1 MLNKAVLDAL
11 NEQIKHEYFSSYLY
25 LAMSAHCEAANMP
38 GFARWL
44 RIQSQEEMSHALKVF
59 DYINDHGAKV
69 ILQPIDRPPAEY
81 KSPLELFK
89 MVLEHEKKITG
100 LIHKLYELALREG
113 DYATQ
118 ILLQWFVKEQVE
130 EEKNASA
137 IVEQLKLV
145 GDAPPALIMMDRQLG
160 ARSA

>member
-25 LAMSAHCEAANMP
+25 LAMSAHCESVNLP
-38 GFARWL
+38 GFAKWL
-44 RIQSQEEMSHALKVF
+44 RIQSQEELSHALKFF
-59 DYINDHGAKV
+59 DYINDQGAKV
-69 ILQPIDRPPAEY
+69 ILQPIDRPLAEY

-89 MVLEHEKKITG
+89 SVLEHEKKISG
-100 LIHKLYELALREG
+100 LIHKLYELALREA

-118 ILLQWFVKEQVE
+118 ILLQWFVNEQVE
-130 EEKNASA
+130 EEKHASA

-145 GDAPPALIMMDRQLG
+145 GDASPALLMMDRQLG
-160 ARSA
+160 ARGA